1 MARTPKRPSAS
12 TAAPPALPT
21 SNGRT
26 TLLLPIET
34 NTLRIPEPLSAEH
47 CWAPADLSH
56 VAFETTDDLE
66 VLQGVIEQDRAVR
79 ALELGLGI
87 DGRSYNIY
95 IAGASGTGKRTQLR
109 NLLARISPQKP
120 VPPDWVYVHNFKDPY
135 APVAISLKPGQGHTL
150 KKMSDELLAK
160 LFHEIPKA
168 FHSKEHQQR
177 LQRIMSTSASRESS
191 SLEDLSERVSEVG
204 FAVKNTRSGL
214 VMVPVVNDQPLSKRE
229 VSALPDRDKK
239 RIEKQREKLDP
250 LISEFIQKAR
260 DIEQEAEKKLE
271 DAQRNMGNQVSKRYI
286 DAIRK
291 KFPDGGEKMTT
302 YLDGLQEH
310 ILANLSR
317 FLSPEREEDEEDE
330 KGAPSREQEGYML
343 EPEPFVEFSIN
354 VVVDNSET
362 KGAPIVQET
371 HPTFYRL
378 FGKIER
384 RVEQGIWFTDHRMIH
399 AGAVAK
405 ANGGYLVLHAQDLFQ
420 FPGVWET
427 LKSTLRNREVSVED
441 QGETMGLLPTSGLK
455 PETIPIRLKLILIG
469 SNTLYHMLYQ
479 YDDDF
484 QKLFQV
490 KSDFDDEIK
499 RDPEVFGKY
508 ARFVATAVK
517 NNRLL
522 PADRSAVASVIE
534 QSSRQVESQERLTLR
549 FNEVA
554 NLMTEAD
561 FHARRESS
569 SIVRKEHVEL
579 AIAERELRSSLIA
592 DKMYEELA
600 DGLILIDTQ
609 GTRAGVI
616 NGLAVYQIGDYQ
628 FGRPSRI
635 SARCYAGRG
644 GIINVERQSRLSGS
658 SHDKGILILAGLLG
672 DLFATERPLGLTVSL
687 AFEQSYGPIDGDSA
701 SSAEFYAT
709 LSALSNMPIKQ
720 GIAVTGSLN
729 QMGEIQPIGGAN
741 FKIEGFF
748 RLCQDRGLDGTQ
760 GVIIPA
766 QNVRHLMLSRQV
778 REAIRAKKF
787 FLWPVR
793 RVEQG
798 IELLMGISAGVRQ
811 EDGSFPEHTL
821 YRAVADRLAKLNQKI
836 KPTPSEHS

>member
-1 MARTPKRPSAS
+1 MARTPKHPVAKPIQEAPAS
-12 TAAPPALPT
+12 PTPKAPEAAPEKVPQDPT
-21 SNGRT
+21 RPPS
-26 TLLLPIET
+26 
-34 NTLRIPEPLSAEH
+34 PLSASR

-56 VAFETTDDLE
+56 VSFETTDDLDA
-66 VLQGVIEQDRAVR
+66 LQGVIEQDRAVR

-95 IAGASGTGKRTQLR
+95 VAGASGTGKRSQLKA
-109 NLLARISPQKP
+109 LLSRISPLKP

-135 APVAISLKPGQGHTL
+135 APVAVSLRPGNGRAL
-150 KKMSDELLAK
+150 KKMVDELLTR

-177 LQRIMSTSASRESS
+177 LQRIMSTSASRESN
-191 SLEDLSERVSEVG
+191 SLDDLSERVSEVG
-204 FAVKNTRSGL
+204 FAVKNTRTGL
-214 VMVPVVNDQPLSKRE
+214 VMVPVVNDQALSKRE
-229 VSALPDRDKK
+229 LKALPDREKK

-250 LISEFIQKAR
+250 LISEFIQKTR
-260 DIEQEAEKKLE
+260 DIEQETEKKLE
-271 DAQRNMGNQVSKRYI
+271 EIQRSMGTHVAKRYI
-286 DAIRK
+286 DSIRK
-291 KFPDGGEKMTT
+291 KFPDGGEKLGQ
-302 YLDGLQEH
+302 YLDGLLEYVLH
-310 ILANLSR
+310 NLNR
-317 FLSPEREEDEEDE
+317 FLSPE
-330 KGAPSREQEGYML
+330 EQEEKEEEEPGPREVML
-343 EPEPFVEFSIN
+343 EPEPFVEFAIN

-362 KGAPIVQET
+362 KGAPVIQET

-427 LKSTLRNREVSVED
+427 LKATLRNREVSIED

-455 PETIPIRLKLILIG
+455 PETIPIHLKLILIG
-469 SNTLYHMLYQ
+469 SNTLYHILYQ
-479 YDDDF
+479 ADDDF

-508 ARFVATAVK
+508 ARFIATAVK
-517 NNRLL
+517 NNGLL
-522 PADRSAVASVIE
+522 PADRGAVAAVIE

-549 FNEVA
+549 FNEIA
-554 NLMTEAD
+554 NLMTEGD
-561 FHARRESS
+561 YYARRENSA
-569 SIVRKEHVEL
+569 IVKREHIEL
-579 AIAERELRSSLIA
+579 AIAEREHRSSLIA

-600 DGLILIDTQ
+600 DGLILLDTK
-609 GTRAGVI
+609 GGHVGVI

-628 FGRPSRI
+628 FGRPTRI

-644 GIINVERQSRLSGS
+644 GIINVERLSKLSGS
-658 SHDKGILILAGLLG
+658 THDKGLLILSGLLG
-672 DLFATERPLGLTVSL
+672 DLFATEKPLGLTVSI

-701 SSAEFYAT
+701 SSAELYAI
-709 LSALSNMPIKQ
+709 LSALSDVPIRQ
-720 GIAVTGSLN
+720 GIAVTGSIN
-729 QMGEIQPIGGAN
+729 QMGDIQPIGGVN

-748 RLCQDRGLDGTQ
+748 RLCQDRGLDGSQ
-760 GVIIPA
+760 GVIIPT

-778 REAIRAKKF
+778 REAVRANKF
-787 FLWPVR
+787 SLWPLQ

-798 IELLMGISAGVRQ
+798 IELLMGIPAGARQ
-811 EDGSFPEHTL
+811 PSGLFPEGTL
-821 YRAVADRLAKLNQKI
+821 YRMVADRLARLASKTAPRSATNG
-836 KPTPSEHS
+836 E